1 MSRRMERVNVL
12 LRQEISKVLESELA
26 DPRLSS
32 LVSIT
37 SVESAS
43 DMRRARVN
51 ISVLGDKDEKTKAL
65 TALNSASGYIHRTIK
80 KRLALRAVPFLEF
93 RLDETIE
100 RSAEMM
106 AMIKMYSVGEASDDE
121 EVRD

>member
-1 MSRRMERVNVL
+1 MERVNVL